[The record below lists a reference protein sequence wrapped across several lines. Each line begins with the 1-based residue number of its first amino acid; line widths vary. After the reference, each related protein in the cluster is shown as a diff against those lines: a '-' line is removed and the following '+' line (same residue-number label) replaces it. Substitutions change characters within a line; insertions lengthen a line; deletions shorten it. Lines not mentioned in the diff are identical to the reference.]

1 MWCELYILDKSLFI
15 ESMLAFLFNFLM
27 EFEPKNQADG
37 IAISA
42 DRLAILNYYT
52 ISIHLIL
59 YLVAL

>member
-1 MWCELYILDKSLFI
+1 
-15 ESMLAFLFNFLM
+15 MLAFLFNFLM